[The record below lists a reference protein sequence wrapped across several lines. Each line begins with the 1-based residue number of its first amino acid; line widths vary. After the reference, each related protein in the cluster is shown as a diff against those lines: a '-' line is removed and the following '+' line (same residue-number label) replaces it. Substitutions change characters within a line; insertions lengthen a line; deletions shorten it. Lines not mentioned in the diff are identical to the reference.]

1 MRIARTRTT
10 QFVCYLALLFTARF
24 PAAAQNHFTDAD
36 ADGVKAFLHDN
47 FLQTKACMVI
57 GLADQRGTR
66 IFSAG
71 KLDNG
76 TDRDVNGDTV
86 FFIGSVSKTFTA
98 LLLQDAVE
106 RGEMKL
112 DDPVTKYLP
121 TSIKMPTHGGKEIT
135 LLDLAT
141 HAAGF
146 PGNPDNMT
154 GATVKE
160 QYETYTIEKMYAF
173 LSGYTLTRDPG
184 TEFEYSNVGM
194 ALLGHVIAV
203 KAGMN
208 FESLVVN
215 RICRPLHMDSTCITL
230 SPELRTR
237 LAMGHDDSGKPSPPW
252 KLQAYSPA
260 GDVHSTAND
269 LLKYVSAHAGLAP
282 STLTPLMKETHVVRF
297 KDSRGLSDVPGFG
310 FFGRTAMDWVDRGAY
325 QPPGMELLG
334 HAGGAGSYHAWVG
347 FDKKQSRGV
356 VVLTTANDVSS
367 EAIGWTLLQRLPL
380 KRENATEFAKEI
392 VGLGFAFGVDNKTH
406 TLLVTRVYPQSPA
419 SQVGLSAGLIIQK
432 IENVPTAGKTV
443 AECAVLLRAN
453 GSPKV
458 RLELVNP
465 ERKQTN
471 TVELTR
477 GVGRIRGKPGAK
489 IRLELFDPKLN
500 ATNLVELTRRRIQM

>member
-1 MRIARTRTT
+1 MTIASRLLCVIGVL
-10 QFVCYLALLFTARF
+10 FVVQPA
-24 PAAAQNHFTDAD
+24 AAAQNSFTDAE
-36 ADGVKAFLHDN
+36 ADGIKAFLHDN
-47 FLQTKACMVI
+47 FRQTNACMVI
-57 GLADQRGTR
+57 GLVDQRGNR

-71 KLDNG
+71 KLYNG
-76 TDRDVNGDTV
+76 TDREVNGDTV

-112 DDPVTKYLP
+112 DDPVAKYLP
-121 TSIKMPTHGGKEIT
+121 TSIKMPTHGSKEIT

-160 QYETYTIEKMYAF
+160 QYETYTVEKMYAF
-173 LSGYTLTRDPG
+173 LSGYSLGRDPG

-194 ALLGHVIAV
+194 ALLGHVIALR
-203 KAGMN
+203 AGTN

-215 RICRPLHMDSTCITL
+215 RISRPLHMDSTCIALT
-230 SPELRTR
+230 PELKAR
-237 LAMGHDDSGKPSPPW
+237 LAMGHDDSGKPSPAW

-269 LLKYVSAHAGLAP
+269 LLKYVSANAGLAP
-282 STLTPLMKETHVVRF
+282 SSLTPLMKDTHVVRF

-310 FFGRTAMDWVDRGAY
+310 VFGRTAMDWVDRGAY

-347 FDKKQSRGV
+347 FDKKQHRGV

-367 EAIGWTLLQRLPL
+367 ESIGWTLLQRLPL

-392 VGLGFAFGVDNKTH
+392 VGLGFAFDLDKNTH
-406 TLLVTRVYPQSPA
+406 TLLVTKVYPQSPA
-419 SQVGLSAGLIIQK
+419 SQAGLSAGLIIQK

-471 TVELTR
+471 NVDLTR
-477 GVGRIRGKPGAK
+477 GK
-489 IRLELFDPKLN
+489 F
-500 ATNLVELTRRRIQM
+500 LTSG

>member
-1 MRIARTRTT
+1 MSMVRTAR
-10 QFVCYLALLFTARF
+10 FVCYAAILFAAPF
-24 PAAAQNHFTDAD
+24 PAAAQNSFTDAE
-36 ADGVKAFLHDN
+36 ADGIKAFLHDN
-47 FLQTKACMVI
+47 FRQTNACMVI
-57 GLADQRGTR
+57 GLADQHGNR

-76 TDRDVNGDTV
+76 TGRDVNGDTV

-106 RGEMKL
+106 RGEMKP
-112 DDPVTKYLP
+112 DDPVAKYLP
-121 TSIKMPTHGGKEIT
+121 TSIKMPAHGGKEIT

-160 QYETYTIEKMYAF
+160 QYETYTVEKMYAF
-173 LSGYTLTRDPG
+173 LSGYTLSRDPG

-194 ALLGHVIAV
+194 ALLGHVIAL
-203 KAGMN
+203 KAGTN

-215 RICRPLHMDSTCITL
+215 RICRPLHMDSTCIALT
-230 SPELRTR
+230 PELKAR

-282 STLTPLMKETHVVRF
+282 SSLTPLMKETHVVRF
-297 KDSRGLSDVPGFG
+297 KDSRGLSGVPGFG
-310 FFGRTAMDWVDRGAY
+310 VFGRTAMDWVDRGAY

-347 FDKKQSRGV
+347 FDKKQRRGV
-356 VVLTTANDVSS
+356 VVLTTANDVSP

-380 KRENATEFAKEI
+380 KRENANEFAKEI
-392 VGLGFAFGVDNKTH
+392 VGLGFAFDLDKKTH
-406 TLLVTRVYPQSPA
+406 TLLVTKVYPQSPA
-419 SQVGLSAGLIIQK
+419 SQAGLSAGLIIQK

-458 RLELVNP
+458 RLELVNI
-465 ERKQTN
+465 ERKETN

-477 GVGRIRGKPGAK
+477 GK
-489 IRLELFDPKLN
+489 F
-500 ATNLVELTRRRIQM
+500 LTSG

>member
-1 MRIARTRTT
+1 VKILPTPDKPKKSIDRTT
-10 QFVCYLALLFTARF
+10 PSLCWVVLLFTAQF
-24 PAAAQNHFTDAD
+24 PAAAQNSFTDEEA
-36 ADGVKAFLHDN
+36 AGIRTFLHDN
-47 FLQTKACMVI
+47 FRQTNACIVI
-57 GLADQRGTR
+57 GLADQRGNK

-71 KLDNG
+71 NLDNG

-112 DDPVTKYLP
+112 DDPVAKYLP

-146 PGNPDNMT
+146 PINPDNMS
-154 GATVKE
+154 GADDKE
-160 QYETYTIEKMYAF
+160 RYETYTAEKMYAF

-194 ALLGHVIAV
+194 ALLGHVIAL
-203 KAGMN
+203 KAGMD

-215 RICRPLHMDSTCITL
+215 RICHPLHMDSTCITL
-230 SPELRTR
+230 RPELKTR
-237 LAMGHDDSGKPSPPW
+237 LAMGHNDSGKPSPPW
-252 KLQAYSPA
+252 QLQAYSPA
-260 GDVHSTAND
+260 GSIHSTAND
-269 LLKYVSAHAGLAP
+269 LLKYVSANAGLAP
-282 STLTPLMKETHVVRF
+282 SSMTPLMKETHVVRF

-310 FFGRTAMDWVDRGAY
+310 VFGRTAMDWVDRGAY

-347 FDKKQSRGV
+347 FDKKQRRGV
-356 VVLTTANDVSS
+356 VVLTTANDVSP

-392 VGLGFAFGVDNKTH
+392 VGLGFMFDLDQETH
-406 TLLVTRVYPQSPA
+406 TLRITKVYPKSSAGQA
-419 SQVGLSAGLIIQK
+419 GLSSGLIIQK
-432 IENVPTAGKTV
+432 INAVPTAGKSI
-443 AECAVLLRAN
+443 AECFGLLRAN
-453 GSPKV
+453 SSPKV

-471 TVELTR
+471 TVEL
-477 GVGRIRGKPGAK
+477 IRG
-489 IRLELFDPKLN
+489 RF
-500 ATNLVELTRRRIQM
+500 LTSG

>member
-1 MRIARTRTT
+1 MQPSFEPSHRTLLTRIHKTVRV
-10 QFVCYLALLFTARF
+10 VCCCALLFAAQF
-24 PAAAQNHFTDAD
+24 PAGAQSNFTDVE
-36 ADGVKAFLHDN
+36 ADGVKAFLRDN
-47 FLQTKACMVI
+47 FRQTNACMVI
-57 GLADQRGTR
+57 ALADQSGNR

-76 TDRDVNGDTV
+76 THRDVNGDTV

-112 DDPVTKYLP
+112 DDPVAKYLP
-121 TSIKMPTHGGKEIT
+121 SSVKMPTHGGKEIT

-141 HAAGF
+141 HTAGF
-146 PGNPDNMT
+146 PGNPENMT

-173 LSGYTLTRDPG
+173 VSGYTLKHDPA

-194 ALLGHVIAV
+194 SLLGHVIALRT
-203 KAGMN
+203 GTN
-208 FESLVVN
+208 FESLIVN
-215 RICRPLHMDSTCITL
+215 RICRPLHMDSTCVTL
-230 SPELRTR
+230 TPELRPR
-237 LAMGHDDSGKPSPPW
+237 LAMGHDDAGKPSPPW

-260 GDVHSTAND
+260 GDIHSTAND
-269 LLKYVSAHAGLAP
+269 LLKYVSANAGITP
-282 STLTPLMKETHVVRF
+282 SGLTPLMRQTQVVRF

-310 FFGRTAMDWVDRGAY
+310 VFGRTAMDWVDRAAY

-347 FDKKQSRGV
+347 FDKRQRRGV
-356 VVLTTANDVSS
+356 VVLTTANDVSA

-380 KRENATEFAKEI
+380 KRENANEFAKEI
-392 VGLGFAFGVDNKTH
+392 VGLGFAFDLDQMHRLRITK
-406 TLLVTRVYPQSPA
+406 VYPKSSAGQA
-419 SQVGLSAGLIIQK
+419 GLSSGLLIEK
-432 IENVPTAGKTV
+432 INAVPTAGKSI
-443 AECAVLLRAN
+443 AECFSLLRAN

-465 ERKQTN
+465 EREETN

-477 GVGRIRGKPGAK
+477 GK
-489 IRLELFDPKLN
+489 F
-500 ATNLVELTRRRIQM
+500 LTSG

>member
-1 MRIARTRTT
+1 MNINTIIR
-10 QFVCYLALLFTARF
+10 FVCCAALLIAAQF
-24 PAAAQNHFTDAD
+24 PAATQNSFTDAE
-36 ADGVKAFLHDN
+36 ADGIKAFLRDN
-47 FLQTKACMVI
+47 FRQTNACMVI
-57 GLADQRGTR
+57 GLADQRGNK
-66 IFSAG
+66 IFGAG
-71 KLDNG
+71 KLGNG
-76 TDRDVNGDTV
+76 TDREVNGDTV

-112 DDPVTKYLP
+112 DDPVAKYLP

-154 GATVKE
+154 GANGKE
-160 QYETYTIEKMYAF
+160 QYETYTFEKMYAF
-173 LSGYTLTRDPG
+173 LSGYTLSRDPG

-194 ALLGHVIAV
+194 ALLGHVIALKEV
-203 KAGMN
+203 TN

-215 RICRPLHMDSTCITL
+215 RICRPLHMESTCIAL
-230 SPELRTR
+230 APELKAR

-260 GDVHSTAND
+260 GDIHSTAND

-282 STLTPLMKETHVVRF
+282 SRLVSLMEKTHVVRF
-297 KDSRGLSDVPGFG
+297 KDSRGLSGMPGFG
-310 FFGRTAMDWVDRGAY
+310 VFGRTGMDWVDRGAY

-347 FDKKQSRGV
+347 FDKTQRRGV
-356 VVLTTANDVSS
+356 VVLTTANDVSA

-380 KRENATEFAKEI
+380 KPENATEFAKEI
-392 VGLGFAFGVDNKTH
+392 VGLGFAYGLDKKTH
-406 TLLVTRVYPQSPA
+406 TLLVTKVYPQSPA
-419 SQVGLSAGLIIQK
+419 SQAGLSGGFIIQK
-432 IENVPTAGKTV
+432 IENVPTAGKTLD
-443 AECAVLLRAN
+443 ECGVLLRAN
-453 GSPKV
+453 GSPRV

-465 ERKQTN
+465 ERKETN

-477 GVGRIRGKPGAK
+477 GK
-489 IRLELFDPKLN
+489 F
-500 ATNLVELTRRRIQM
+500 LTSG